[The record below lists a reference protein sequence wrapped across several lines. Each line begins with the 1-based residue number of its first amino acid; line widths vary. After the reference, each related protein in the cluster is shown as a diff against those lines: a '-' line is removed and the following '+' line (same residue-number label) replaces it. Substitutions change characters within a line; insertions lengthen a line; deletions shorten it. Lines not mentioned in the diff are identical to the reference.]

1 MVKRRLFFQIFPSFL
16 LIILII
22 IIALSWY
29 VSSSFRSF
37 YLDETSSKLEARANL
52 VREYLLKKNLLNSED
67 LNIECRHLADLSNTR
82 ITVVS
87 KTGKV
92 LADSDENPYLM
103 DRHSDRL
110 EIIEALNGR
119 TGTSVRYSYTLN
131 QDMMYLAIPVFEN
144 DVIVAVVRLSFP
156 LTFIEDTLWQIQER
170 IIIGGIIIA
179 VLAAFVSFFISKRIS
194 KPLERIRK
202 GAERFARGDFNKKLY
217 GRGSIEISSLAETLN
232 TMAQQLDER
241 IKTLSRQR
249 SEQEAMLRSMV
260 EGVIA
265 VDMEERIIRINKA
278 AGNFFQ
284 INAKDCSKKLISEV
298 IRNTSL
304 QEFIQN
310 ALKSKKQT
318 KTEITIFQEEERV
331 LDIRGSALQDTKGIQ
346 IGTLIVM
353 NDITQFRQLESMRS
367 EFVANVSHELKT
379 PITSIKGFVETLQ
392 EGVVK
397 DPKKINQFLD
407 IVAKQ
412 TDRMNAII
420 NDLLHLSRIEQQKES
435 SDILLSQNKICEI
448 ITSAVQ
454 DCQNQAVRKQISI
467 QINCD
472 ENISANINPPLLQ
485 QAIINLID
493 NAVKY
498 SETGGRIEIYTGVK
512 TKKIIISVQDWGCGI
527 SKEHHSRLFERF
539 YRVDKARSQR
549 LGGTGL
555 GLAIVKHIAAIHNGK
570 VSVESE
576 PGKGSTF
583 SIHLP
588 KTNI

>member
-1 MVKRRLFFQIFPSFL
+1 MIKRRLFFQIFPSFL

-22 IIALSWY
+22 VIALSWY
-29 VSSSFRSF
+29 VSSSLKSF

-52 VREYLLKKNLLNSED
+52 VREYILKKNLLNSKD
-67 LNIECRHLADLSNTR
+67 LIEECQELAVLSNTR

-87 KTGKV
+87 KNGKV
-92 LADSDENPYLM
+92 LADSDENPYSM
-103 DRHSDRL
+103 DNHSDRW

-131 QDMMYLAIPVFEN
+131 QDMMYLAIPVYEK
-144 DVIVAVVRLSFP
+144 DVIIAVVRLSFP
-156 LTFIEDTLWQIQER
+156 LIFIEETLWQIQKR

-179 VLAAFVSFFISKRIS
+179 VLAAFVSFFISRRIS
-194 KPLERIRK
+194 RPLERIRK
-202 GAERFARGDFNKKLY
+202 GAERFARGKFDKKLQ
-217 GRGSIEISSLAETLN
+217 GRGSVEISSLAETLN
-232 TMAQQLDER
+232 TMAKQLDER
-241 IKTLSRQR
+241 IRTLSKQR
-249 SEQEAMLRSMV
+249 NEQEAMLRSMF

-265 VDMEERIIRINKA
+265 VDMDERIILINKA

-284 INAKDCSKKLISEV
+284 ISAKDCSKKLISEV

-304 QEFIQN
+304 QEFIRY
-310 ALKSKKQT
+310 ALKSNKRT
-318 KTEITIFQEEERV
+318 KTEITIFQEKDLV
-331 LDIRGSALQDTKGIQ
+331 LEIRGSALQDVKGNQ

-392 EGVVK
+392 DREVK
-397 DPKKINQFLD
+397 DPDKIIQFLD
-407 IVAKQ
+407 IIAKQ

-420 NDLLHLSRIEQQKES
+420 DDLLKLSRIEQQKES
-435 SDILLSQNKICEI
+435 SDIQLSQNKICDI
-448 ITSAVQ
+448 IIGAVQ
-454 DCQNQAVRKQISI
+454 DCKNQTAQKRISI
-467 QINCD
+467 
-472 ENISANINPPLLQ
+472 NIDCEDNIFANINPPLLQ
-485 QAIINLID
+485 QAITNLVD
-493 NAVKY
+493 NSIKY
-498 SETGGRIEIYTGVK
+498 SNNGSKVEITVLEK
-512 TKKIIISVQDWGCGI
+512 KKKIVIFVQDWGCGI
-527 SKEHHSRLFERF
+527 SSEHHNRLFERF
-539 YRVDKARSQR
+539 YRVDKARSQK

-555 GLAIVKHIAAIHNGK
+555 GLAIVKHIAAFHNGK

-588 KTNI
+588 KTII

>member
-29 VSSSFRSF
+29 VSSSLGSF

-52 VREYLLKKNLLNSED
+52 VREYILKKDLLNSKD
-67 LNIECRHLADLSNTR
+67 LIEECKELAVLSNTR

-87 KTGKV
+87 KNGKV
-92 LADSDENPYLM
+92 LADSDENPYSM
-103 DRHSDRL
+103 DNHSDRW

-131 QDMMYLAIPVFEN
+131 QDMMYLAIPVYEK
-144 DVIVAVVRLSFP
+144 DVIIAVVRLSFP
-156 LTFIEDTLWQIQER
+156 LIFIEETLWQIQKR

-179 VLAAFVSFFISKRIS
+179 VLAAFVSFFISRRIS
-194 KPLERIRK
+194 RPLERIRK
-202 GAERFARGDFNKKLY
+202 GAERFARGKFDKKLQ
-217 GRGSIEISSLAETLN
+217 GRGSVEISSLAETLN
-232 TMAQQLDER
+232 TMAKHLDER
-241 IKTLSRQR
+241 IKTLTLQR
-249 SEQEAMLRSMV
+249 NEQEAMLRSMI
-260 EGVIA
+260 EGVVA
-265 VDMEERIIRINKA
+265 VDMEERIILINKA
-278 AGNFFQ
+278 AGKFFQ
-284 INAKDCSKKLISEV
+284 INAKDCSKKLIGEV

-304 QEFIQN
+304 QEFIRY
-310 ALKSKKQT
+310 ALKSNKRT
-318 KTEITIFQEEERV
+318 KIEITIFQEKELV
-331 LDIRGSALQDTKGIQ
+331 LEIRGSTLQDVKGNQ

-392 EGVVK
+392 DGEVK
-397 DPKKINQFLD
+397 DPDKIIQFLD
-407 IVAKQ
+407 IIAKQ

-420 NDLLHLSRIEQQKES
+420 DDLLKLSRIEQQKES
-435 SDILLSQNKICEI
+435 SDIQLSQNKICDI
-448 ITSAVQ
+448 IIGAVQ
-454 DCQNQAVRKQISI
+454 DCRTQAEQKQITI
-467 QINCD
+467 DVNCD
-472 ENISANINPPLLQ
+472 ETISLNINPALLQ
-485 QAIINLID
+485 QAITNLVD
-493 NAVKY
+493 NSIKY
-498 SETGGRIEIYTGVK
+498 SDTGDKIEIAVLEK
-512 TKKIIISVQDWGCGI
+512 KKKIIISVQDWGCGI
-527 SKEHHSRLFERF
+527 SKEHHQRLFERF
-539 YRVDKARSQR
+539 YRVEKARSQMF
-549 LGGTGL
+549 GGTGL

-588 KTNI
+588 L

>member
-29 VSSSFRSF
+29 VSSSIRTF

-52 VREYLLKKNLLNSED
+52 VREYILKKDLLDSKNLNV
-67 LNIECRHLADLSNTR
+67 ECRELAVLSNTR

-119 TGTSVRYSYTLN
+119 TGTSVRYSFTLN
-131 QDMMYLAIPVFEN
+131 QDMMYLAIPVYEK
-144 DVIVAVVRLSFP
+144 DIITAVVRLSFP
-156 LTFIEDTLWQIQER
+156 LTFIEEALWQIQER

-179 VLAAFVSFFISKRIS
+179 VLAAFLSFIISRRIS
-194 KPLERIRK
+194 RPLERIRK
-202 GAERFARGDFNKKLY
+202 GAERFARGKFDKKLY
-217 GRGSIEISSLAETLN
+217 GRGSVEISSLAETLN
-232 TMAQQLDER
+232 TMAKQLDER
-241 IKTLSRQR
+241 IRTLSKQR
-249 SEQEAMLRSMV
+249 NEQEAMLRSMV

-265 VDMEERIIRINKA
+265 VDMDERIILINKA

-284 INAKDCSKKLISEV
+284 ISAKDCSKKLISEV

-304 QEFIQN
+304 QEFIRY
-310 ALKSKKQT
+310 ALKSNKRT
-318 KTEITIFQEEERV
+318 KTEITIFQEKDLV
-331 LDIRGSALQDTKGIQ
+331 LEIRGSALQDVKGNQ

-392 EGVVK
+392 DGEVK
-397 DPKKINQFLD
+397 DPDKIIQFLD
-407 IVAKQ
+407 IIAKQ

-420 NDLLHLSRIEQQKES
+420 DDLLKLSRIEQQKES
-435 SDILLSQNKICEI
+435 SDIQLSQNKICDI
-448 ITSAVQ
+448 IIGAVQ
-454 DCQNQAVRKQISI
+454 DCKSQTAQKRISI
-467 QINCD
+467 NIDCD
-472 ENISANINPPLLQ
+472 DNLSANINPLLLR
-485 QAIINLID
+485 QAIINLVD
-493 NAVKY
+493 NSIKY
-498 SETGGRIEIYTGVK
+498 SDTGSNIEITVFEK
-512 TKKIIISVQDWGCGI
+512 KKKIVISVRDWGCGI
-527 SKEHHSRLFERF
+527 SNEHHHRLFERF
-539 YRVDKARSQR
+539 YRVDKARSHG

-576 PGKGSTF
+576 SGKGSTF

-588 KTNI
+588 L

>member
-1 MVKRRLFFQIFPSFL
+1 MIKRRLFFQIFPSFL

-22 IIALSWY
+22 VIALSWY
-29 VSSSFRSF
+29 VSSSLKSF

-52 VREYLLKKNLLNSED
+52 VREYILKKNLLNSKD
-67 LNIECRHLADLSNTR
+67 LIEECQELAVLSNTR

-87 KTGKV
+87 KNGKV
-92 LADSDENPYLM
+92 LADSDENPYSM
-103 DRHSDRL
+103 DNHSDRW

-131 QDMMYLAIPVFEN
+131 QDMMYLAIPVYEK
-144 DVIVAVVRLSFP
+144 DVIIAVVRLSFP
-156 LTFIEDTLWQIQER
+156 LIFIEETLWQIQKR

-179 VLAAFVSFFISKRIS
+179 ILAAFVSFFISRRIS
-194 KPLERIRK
+194 RPLERIRK
-202 GAERFARGDFNKKLY
+202 GAERFARGKFDKKLY
-217 GRGSIEISSLAETLN
+217 GRGSVEISSLAETLN
-232 TMAQQLDER
+232 TMAKQLDER
-241 IKTLSRQR
+241 IRTLSKQR
-249 SEQEAMLRSMV
+249 NEQEAMLRSMV

-265 VDMEERIIRINKA
+265 VDMDERIILINKA

-284 INAKDCSKKLISEV
+284 ISAKDCSKKLISEV

-304 QEFIQN
+304 QEFIRY
-310 ALKSKKQT
+310 ALKSNKRT
-318 KTEITIFQEEERV
+318 KTEITIFQEKDLV
-331 LDIRGSALQDTKGIQ
+331 LEIRGSALQDVKGNQ

-392 EGVVK
+392 DGEVK
-397 DPKKINQFLD
+397 DPDKIIQFLD
-407 IVAKQ
+407 IIAKQ

-420 NDLLHLSRIEQQKES
+420 DDLLKLSRIEQQKES
-435 SDILLSQNKICEI
+435 SDIQLSQNKICDI
-448 ITSAVQ
+448 IIGAVQ
-454 DCQNQAVRKQISI
+454 DCKSQTAQKRISI
-467 QINCD
+467 NIDCD
-472 ENISANINPPLLQ
+472 DNLSANINPLLLR
-485 QAIINLID
+485 QAIINLVD
-493 NAVKY
+493 NSIKY
-498 SETGGRIEIYTGVK
+498 SDTGSNIEITVFEK
-512 TKKIIISVQDWGCGI
+512 KKKIVISVRDWGCGI
-527 SKEHHSRLFERF
+527 SNEHHHRLFERF
-539 YRVDKARSQR
+539 YRVDKARSHG

-576 PGKGSTF
+576 PGNGSTF

>member
-29 VSSSFRSF
+29 VSSSIRTF

-52 VREYLLKKNLLNSED
+52 VREYILKKDLLDSKNLNV
-67 LNIECRHLADLSNTR
+67 ECRELAVLSNTR

-119 TGTSVRYSYTLN
+119 TGTSVRYSFTLN
-131 QDMMYLAIPVFEN
+131 QDMMYLAIPVYEK
-144 DVIVAVVRLSFP
+144 DVIIAVVRLSFP
-156 LTFIEDTLWQIQER
+156 LIFIEETLWQIQKR

-179 VLAAFVSFFISKRIS
+179 ILAAFVSFFISRRIS
-194 KPLERIRK
+194 RPLERIRK
-202 GAERFARGDFNKKLY
+202 GAERFARGKFDKKLQ
-217 GRGSIEISSLAETLN
+217 GRGSVEISSLAETLN
-232 TMAQQLDER
+232 TMAKQLDER
-241 IKTLSRQR
+241 IRTLSKQR
-249 SEQEAMLRSMV
+249 NEQEAMLRSMF

-265 VDMEERIIRINKA
+265 VDMDERIILINKA

-284 INAKDCSKKLISEV
+284 ISAKDCSKKLISEV

-304 QEFIQN
+304 QEFIRY
-310 ALKSKKQT
+310 ALKSNKRT
-318 KTEITIFQEEERV
+318 KTEITIFQEKDLV
-331 LDIRGSALQDTKGIQ
+331 LEIRGSALQDVKGNQ

-392 EGVVK
+392 DGEVK
-397 DPKKINQFLD
+397 DPDKIIQFLD
-407 IVAKQ
+407 IIAKQ

-420 NDLLHLSRIEQQKES
+420 DDLLKLSRIEQQKES
-435 SDILLSQNKICEI
+435 SDIQLSQNKICDI
-448 ITSAVQ
+448 IIGAVQ
-454 DCQNQAVRKQISI
+454 DCKSQTAQKRISI
-467 QINCD
+467 NIDCD
-472 ENISANINPPLLQ
+472 DNLSANINPLLLR
-485 QAIINLID
+485 QAIINLVD
-493 NAVKY
+493 NSIKY
-498 SETGGRIEIYTGVK
+498 SDTGSNIEITVFEK
-512 TKKIIISVQDWGCGI
+512 KKKIVISVRDWGCGI
-527 SKEHHSRLFERF
+527 SNEHHHRLFERF
-539 YRVDKARSQR
+539 YRVDKARSHG

-576 PGKGSTF
+576 SGKGSTF

-588 KTNI
+588 L

>member
-1 MVKRRLFFQIFPSFL
+1 M
-16 LIILII
+16 
-22 IIALSWY
+22 
-29 VSSSFRSF
+29 
-37 YLDETSSKLEARANL
+37 
-52 VREYLLKKNLLNSED
+52 
-67 LNIECRHLADLSNTR
+67 ADLSNTR

-179 VLAAFVSFFISKRIS
+179 VLAAFLSFIISRRIS
-194 KPLERIRK
+194 RPLERIRK
-202 GAERFARGDFNKKLY
+202 GAERFARGKFDKKLY
-217 GRGSIEISSLAETLN
+217 GRGSVEISSLAETLN
-232 TMAQQLDER
+232 TMAKQLDER
-241 IKTLSRQR
+241 IRTLSKQR
-249 SEQEAMLRSMV
+249 NEQEAMLRSMV

-265 VDMEERIIRINKA
+265 VDMDERIILINKA

-284 INAKDCSKKLISEV
+284 ISAKDCSKKLISEV

-304 QEFIQN
+304 QEFIRY
-310 ALKSKKQT
+310 ALKSNKRT
-318 KTEITIFQEEERV
+318 KTEITIFQEKDLV
-331 LDIRGSALQDTKGIQ
+331 LEIRGSALQDVKGNQ

-392 EGVVK
+392 DGEVK
-397 DPKKINQFLD
+397 DPDKIIQFLD
-407 IVAKQ
+407 IIAKQ

-420 NDLLHLSRIEQQKES
+420 DDLLKLSRIEQQKES
-435 SDILLSQNKICEI
+435 SDIQLSQNKICDI
-448 ITSAVQ
+448 IIGAVQ
-454 DCQNQAVRKQISI
+454 DCKSQTAQKRISI
-467 QINCD
+467 NIDCD
-472 ENISANINPPLLQ
+472 DNLSANINPLLLR
-485 QAIINLID
+485 QAIINLVD
-493 NAVKY
+493 NSIKY
-498 SETGGRIEIYTGVK
+498 SDTGSNIEITVFEK
-512 TKKIIISVQDWGCGI
+512 KKKIVISVRDWGCGI
-527 SKEHHSRLFERF
+527 SNEHHHRLFERF
-539 YRVDKARSQR
+539 YRVDKARSHG

-576 PGKGSTF
+576 PGNGSTF

>member
-1 MVKRRLFFQIFPSFL
+1 MIKRRLFFQIFPSFL

-22 IIALSWY
+22 VIALSWY
-29 VSSSFRSF
+29 VSSSLKSF

-52 VREYLLKKNLLNSED
+52 VREYILKKNLLNSKD
-67 LNIECRHLADLSNTR
+67 LIEECQELAVLSNTR

-87 KTGKV
+87 KNGKV
-92 LADSDENPYLM
+92 LADSDENPYSM
-103 DRHSDRL
+103 DNHSDRW

-131 QDMMYLAIPVFEN
+131 QDMMYLAIPVYEK
-144 DVIVAVVRLSFP
+144 DVIIAVVRLSFP
-156 LTFIEDTLWQIQER
+156 LIFIEETLWQIQKR

-179 VLAAFVSFFISKRIS
+179 ILAAFVSFFISRRIS
-194 KPLERIRK
+194 RPLERIRK
-202 GAERFARGDFNKKLY
+202 GAERFARGKFDKKLY
-217 GRGSIEISSLAETLN
+217 GRGSVEISSLAETLN
-232 TMAQQLDER
+232 TMAKQLDER
-241 IKTLSRQR
+241 IRTLSKQR
-249 SEQEAMLRSMV
+249 NEQEAMLRSMV

-265 VDMEERIIRINKA
+265 VDMDERIILINKA

-284 INAKDCSKKLISEV
+284 ISAKDCSKKLISEV

-304 QEFIQN
+304 QEFIRY
-310 ALKSKKQT
+310 ALKSNKRT
-318 KTEITIFQEEERV
+318 KTEITIFQEKDLV
-331 LDIRGSALQDTKGIQ
+331 LEIRGSALQDVKGNQ

-392 EGVVK
+392 DGEVK
-397 DPKKINQFLD
+397 DPDKIIQFLD
-407 IVAKQ
+407 IIAKQ

-420 NDLLHLSRIEQQKES
+420 DDLLKLSRIEQQKES
-435 SDILLSQNKICEI
+435 SDIQLSQNKICDI
-448 ITSAVQ
+448 IIGAVQ
-454 DCQNQAVRKQISI
+454 DCKSQTAQKRISI
-467 QINCD
+467 NIDCD
-472 ENISANINPPLLQ
+472 DNLSANINPLLLR
-485 QAIINLID
+485 QAIINLVD
-493 NAVKY
+493 NSIKY
-498 SETGGRIEIYTGVK
+498 SDTGSNIEITVFEK
-512 TKKIIISVQDWGCGI
+512 KKKIVISVRDWGCGI
-527 SKEHHSRLFERF
+527 SNEHHHRLFERF
-539 YRVDKARSQR
+539 YRVDKARSHG

-576 PGKGSTF
+576 SGKGSTF

-588 KTNI
+588 L

>member
-179 VLAAFVSFFISKRIS
+179 VLAAFLSFIISRRIS
-194 KPLERIRK
+194 RPLERIRK
-202 GAERFARGDFNKKLY
+202 GAERFARGKFDKKLY
-217 GRGSIEISSLAETLN
+217 GRGSVEISSLAETLN
-232 TMAQQLDER
+232 TMAKQLDER
-241 IKTLSRQR
+241 IRTLSKQR
-249 SEQEAMLRSMV
+249 NEQEAMLRSMV

-265 VDMEERIIRINKA
+265 VDMDERIILINKA

-284 INAKDCSKKLISEV
+284 ISAKDCSKKLISEV

-304 QEFIQN
+304 QEFIRY
-310 ALKSKKQT
+310 ALKSNKRT
-318 KTEITIFQEEERV
+318 KTEITIFQEKDLV
-331 LDIRGSALQDTKGIQ
+331 LEIRGSALQDVKGNQ

-392 EGVVK
+392 DGEVK
-397 DPKKINQFLD
+397 DPDKIIQFLD
-407 IVAKQ
+407 IIAKQ

-420 NDLLHLSRIEQQKES
+420 DDLLKLSRIEQQKES
-435 SDILLSQNKICEI
+435 SDIQLSQNKICDI
-448 ITSAVQ
+448 IIGAVQ
-454 DCQNQAVRKQISI
+454 DCKSQTAQKRISI
-467 QINCD
+467 
-472 ENISANINPPLLQ
+472 NIDCEDNIFANINPPLLQ
-485 QAIINLID
+485 QAITNLID
-493 NAVKY
+493 NSIKY
-498 SETGGRIEIYTGVK
+498 SDTGGKIEITVLEK
-512 TKKIIISVQDWGCGI
+512 KKKIMISVQDWGCGI
-527 SKEHHSRLFERF
+527 SKEHHQRLFERF
-539 YRVDKARSQR
+539 YRVDKARSQK

-576 PGKGSTF
+576 PGKGSIF

-588 KTNI
+588 KTNL